1 MTTLDFDHS
10 IFVQHER
17 LRLPAGREPG
27 QNPFYALK
35 LFLADLHPIE
45 MLDFA
50 AKTLDDVGIGQRRL
64 RQLLLAYGYHET
76 LLLAKSMEWFVERR
90 APESLLDP
98 DTPDWLFDLD
108 GGVVRAAK
116 RRSYDDDHV
125 SYIVEVEFNGGA
137 AGCIQARLDE
147 NGALCNA
154 WVMSERIDAAAK
166 LIRAVDS
173 NRRAYR
179 TIKPETAL
187 RALRE
192 GRASFDALPEF
203 CPSPFNPWPANRALL
218 DFVLDCFEPSK
229 NTYV

>member
-17 LRLPAGREPG
+17 LRLRSDCEPG
-27 QNPFYALK
+27 QNPFYDLK
-35 LFLADLHPIE
+35 RFLADLHPIE

-64 RQLLLAYGYHET
+64 RQLLLGYGYYET
-76 LLLAKSMEWFVERR
+76 SLLVKSMEWLVDRR

-125 SYIVEVEFNGGA
+125 SYIVEIELNGGTT
-137 AGCIQARLDE
+137 GCIQARLDE
-147 NGALCNA
+147 HGTLCNA
-154 WVMSERIDAAAK
+154 WVMADHIEAAAK

-173 NRRAYR
+173 DPRSYR
-179 TIKPETAL
+179 TVKPATAL
-187 RALRE
+187 GALRG
-192 GRASFDALPEF
+192 GRAKFDALPEF
-203 CPSPFNPWPANRALL
+203 RPSPFNPWPANRALL
-218 DFVLDCFEPSK
+218 DFVLDHFDGSSS
-229 NTYV
+229 TYV